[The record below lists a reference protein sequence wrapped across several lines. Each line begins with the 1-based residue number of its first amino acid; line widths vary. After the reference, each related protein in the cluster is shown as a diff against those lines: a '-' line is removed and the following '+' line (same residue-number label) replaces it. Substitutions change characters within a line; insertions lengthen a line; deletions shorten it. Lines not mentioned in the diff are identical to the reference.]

1 MTSLTHQSGTDRI
14 AEVAH
19 VSGWEPRDV
28 VVNLQGDE
36 PLMPAALVVQV
47 AAVLESREAADIA
60 TLASRINSLSTFLD
74 PNVVKVVTDAT
85 GKALYFSRAPIPWSR
100 DTAAAGVASQRA
112 WTAARRHIGL
122 YAYRVDALRR
132 LSMSQP
138 SLLEQIEKLEQLRA
152 LEDGMSIH
160 VEEAS
165 VAPGPDVN
173 TQEDLLRVERL
184 LMAARDSLMQVQVND
199 VAHAIQLS
207 LAPVFLLNGVGV
219 LLSMLTSRL
228 ARIVDRARQ
237 LEIRL
242 MTATA
247 EESVDMRA
255 TLATISRRARLMN
268 RSITLGTVTALLV
281 AAVVALLFATAFL
294 SFPLGSV
301 IALVFILA
309 MLCLVGSLWC
319 FLIEIRVS
327 TLSLRFGITVN
338 ELNST
343 RRPE

>member
-1 MTSLTHQSGTDRI
+1 
-14 AEVAH
+14 
-19 VSGWEPRDV
+19 
-28 VVNLQGDE
+28 
-36 PLMPAALVVQV
+36 
-47 AAVLESREAADIA
+47 
-60 TLASRINSLSTFLD
+60 
-74 PNVVKVVTDAT
+74 
-85 GKALYFSRAPIPWSR
+85 
-100 DTAAAGVASQRA
+100 
-112 WTAARRHIGL
+112 
-122 YAYRVDALRR
+122 
-132 LSMSQP
+132 
-138 SLLEQIEKLEQLRA
+138 
-152 LEDGMSIH
+152 
-160 VEEAS
+160 
-165 VAPGPDVN
+165 
-173 TQEDLLRVERL
+173 
-184 LMAARDSLMQVQVND
+184 MQVQVND

-219 LLSMLTSRL
+219 LLAMLTSRL

-242 MTATA
+242 LTATT
-247 EESVDMRA
+247 EEGVEMRS

-327 TLSLRFGITVN
+327 TLSLRFGISVN

-343 RRPE
+343 RRSE